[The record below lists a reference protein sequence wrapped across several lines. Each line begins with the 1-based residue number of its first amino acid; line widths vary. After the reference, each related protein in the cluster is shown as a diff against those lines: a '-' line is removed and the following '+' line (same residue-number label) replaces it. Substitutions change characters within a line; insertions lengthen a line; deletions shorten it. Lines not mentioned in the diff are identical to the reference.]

1 MPSKPNSKENLKQL
15 AATPTVDLVLEEFSN
30 HCRKTHHQLTLFNPR
45 KHMTLIKKNGFCFLH
60 GIHNFDFLSFCKFP
74 FGSNLGAEKY
84 LRKYK
89 KMPNSTYVFQL
100 VA

>member
-1 MPSKPNSKENLKQL
+1 MGALGREQGSPTNL
-15 AATPTVDLVLEEFSN
+15 
-30 HCRKTHHQLTLFNPR
+30 NPR
-45 KHMTLIKKNGFCFLH
+45 KHMTLIKKNVFCFLH

-89 KMPNSTYVFQL
+89 KNAQQHVHITIGCINSFNMS
-100 VA
+100 